1 MGRFDCIYI
10 LIILKIFSI
19 STPLYI
25 EKILKQSCKIKG
37 YLPSHY
43 SLLFL
48 LPYYIFSL
56 FLSFCQIK
64 WESGEGSKIYNI
76 IYNIYLTGTHLSSK
90 TKGAEVALFII
101 DKSVLLYW
109 KMYQSIKKTCCIC
122 FWCVTPLSTIFQ
134 FHRIGQIHWL
144 GTTSGLPQISGKL
157 DHVNSTGNM

>member
-25 EKILKQSCKIKG
+25 EKILKQSSKIKG

-56 FLSFCQIK
+56 FLSFLPNK
-64 WESGEGSKIYNI
+64 MGEWGGVKDI
-76 IYNIYLTGTHLSSK
+76 
-90 TKGAEVALFII
+90 
-101 DKSVLLYW
+101 
-109 KMYQSIKKTCCIC
+109 
-122 FWCVTPLSTIFQ
+122 
-134 FHRIGQIHWL
+134 
-144 GTTSGLPQISGKL
+144 
-157 DHVNSTGNM
+157 